1 MGFYRKGGRQMSKR
15 LIKWMLLVLT
25 ICFLIL
31 GFIFK
36 STAEKQKGVS
46 VSAGAIIN
54 GEYVETDSGRM
65 GANYEKYNSFNDG
78 GTIFYVL
85 AGVTGVICIVTFI
98 SDRKSR

>member
-1 MGFYRKGGRQMSKR
+1 MDVVGTNN
-15 LIKWMLLVLT
+15 L
-25 ICFLIL
+25 FLIL

-65 GANYEKYNSFNDG
+65 GANYEKYNSLMMEELYF
-78 GTIFYVL
+78 
-85 AGVTGVICIVTFI
+85 TF
-98 SDRKSR
+98 